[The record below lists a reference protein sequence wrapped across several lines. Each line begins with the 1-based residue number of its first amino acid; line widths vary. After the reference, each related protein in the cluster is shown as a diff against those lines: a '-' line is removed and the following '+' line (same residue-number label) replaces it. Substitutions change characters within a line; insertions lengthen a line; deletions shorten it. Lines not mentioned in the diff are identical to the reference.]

1 MSDSDTATTYVI
13 APEDIVWHKTDL
25 GQEFWLSDKVVDTD
39 YTSVFNAQVTKFG
52 PVADPPR
59 ISTPTT
65 TRSTSRAE
73 SVV

>member
-13 APEDIVWHKTDL
+13 APEEIVWHKTDL
-25 GQEFWLSDKVVDTD
+25 GNEFWLSEKLVDTD

-52 PVADPPR
+52 PGGGSPR

-65 TRSTSRAE
+65 MRSTS
-73 SVV
+73 